1 VAVGGRIIFLPPLFA
16 RKTRNFSIMSYL
28 VLARKWRPQVF
39 EELVG
44 QEHVTRTLQNAIAAN
59 RLAHAFL
66 FTGPRGVGKT
76 SAARI
81 LAKAMNC
88 LKGPIQKPC
97 GQCENCK
104 EIAASSSIDVLE
116 IDGAS
121 NTGVDNVRELREN
134 VRYLPSKSKYKIY
147 IIDEVH
153 MLSTSAFNALL
164 KTLEEPPPHVLFIF
178 ATTEPHKV
186 PLTILS
192 RCQRFDFKRIPLNA
206 IFERLRAIASAEG
219 VEVDDDTLM
228 LIAREAEG
236 SMRDAQSLL
245 DQTISYGEKEITE
258 DDVLTLLG
266 IADRKILFD
275 LSAAIFQ
282 RDAKRCLS
290 LLDELYRLGYDLGQ
304 FCKEFLNH
312 FRDLLVVKL
321 EGGASSILTVPE
333 HETKDLAAQAAGV
346 SFEDLHRLFQILLRG
361 EELMARTP
369 FPKVVLEM
377 TLVQMAR
384 LDSLLPLEEILS
396 RVEQLED
403 TLSQPGLST
412 EGVSSASKPENTGGE
427 GRKDRGEPTED
438 VAETAPE
445 SEGAGGELADA
456 DVRQWEE
463 FLAFVRGENPI
474 LASFLSQGHLVRL
487 DDACLEIGF
496 AKGSFALDRV
506 SERETFQFLEESA
519 RRHFKQA
526 LQVKITSTTVAKGEK
541 KTSKASTPDGETD
554 LVRHLKKE
562 ALGNPV
568 VQEAV
573 EVFQG
578 RVVEVKVK
586 EGS

>member
-1 VAVGGRIIFLPPLFA
+1 
-16 RKTRNFSIMSYL
+16 MSYL

-88 LKGPIQKPC
+88 LQGPTQKPC
-97 GQCENCK
+97 GQCENCQ
-104 EIAASSSIDVLE
+104 EIAGSNSIDVLE

-164 KTLEEPPPHVLFIF
+164 KTLEEPPAHVLFVF
-178 ATTEPHKV
+178 ATTEPHKI

-192 RCQRFDFKRIPLNA
+192 RCQRFDFKRVPLNL
-206 IFERLRAIASAEG
+206 IFERLRAIVSAEG
-219 VEVDDDTLM
+219 VKIDDDTLM

-245 DQTISYGEKEITE
+245 DQAISYGGKEVKE
-258 DDVLTLLG
+258 ADVLTLLG

-275 LSAAIFQ
+275 LSGAIFQ
-282 RDAKRCLS
+282 RDAKGCLA
-290 LLDELYRLGYDLGQ
+290 LVDELYRLGYDLGQ
-304 FCKEFLNH
+304 FSKDFLTH
-312 FRDLLVVKL
+312 FRNLLVVKL
-321 EGGASSILTVPE
+321 EGGAGSMLTVPE
-333 HETKDLAAQAAGV
+333 HEVKELMDQAAGA

-361 EELMARTP
+361 EELMTRTP
-369 FPKVVLEM
+369 FPKIVLEM
-377 TLVQMAR
+377 TVVEMAR
-384 LDSLLPLEEILS
+384 LDSLLPVEEILS
-396 RVEQLED
+396 RVEQLAD
-403 TLSQPGLST
+403 TFSQRGLRTAVNSSGSGPEN
-412 EGVSSASKPENTGGE
+412 EGGEKRRDGVAIKSSEANKGEKEPAGEVVETSHKPEGE
-427 GRKDRGEPTED
+427 E
-438 VAETAPE
+438 
-445 SEGAGGELADA
+445 GELREEDM
-456 DVRQWEE
+456 RQWEE
-463 FLAFVRGENPI
+463 FLTFVRGENPI
-474 LASFLSQGHLVRL
+474 LASFLTQGHIVRL

-496 AKGSFALDRV
+496 THGSFAFDRV
-506 SERETFQFLEESA
+506 SERDTLQSLEESA
-519 RRHFKQA
+519 QRHFKRE
-526 LQVKITSTTVAKGEK
+526 LQVKITSGAVSKAEK
-541 KTSKASTPDGETD
+541 KPSKPSAPDEETD

-562 ALGNPV
+562 ALDNPV

-578 RVVEVKVK
+578 RIIEVKVK
-586 EGS
+586 DGK

>member
-1 VAVGGRIIFLPPLFA
+1 
-16 RKTRNFSIMSYL
+16 MSYL

-44 QEHVTRTLQNAIAAN
+44 QEHVTRTLQNAIAAG

-88 LKGPIQKPC
+88 LKGPIQRPC
-97 GQCENCK
+97 GQCDSCK
-104 EIAASSSIDVLE
+104 EIAEGNSIDVLE

-134 VRYLPSKSKYKIY
+134 VRYLPSKSTYKIY

-178 ATTEPHKV
+178 ATTEPHKI

-192 RCQRFDFKRIPLNA
+192 RCQRFDFKRVPLNL
-206 IFERLRAIASAEG
+206 IFDRLRAIASAE
-219 VEVDDDTLM
+219 EVKIDDDTLM

-245 DQTISYGEKEITE
+245 DQAISYGGKEVKGE
-258 DDVLTLLG
+258 DVLTLLG

-275 LSAAIFQ
+275 FSAAIF
-282 RDAKRCLS
+282 RKDPKECLS
-290 LLDELYRLGYDLGQ
+290 LVNELYRIGYDLGQ
-304 FCKEFLNH
+304 FCKDFLNH
-312 FRDLLVVKL
+312 FRNLLVVKL

-333 HETKDLAAQAAGV
+333 HEVKDLLEQAQGV
-346 SFEDLHRLFQILLRG
+346 SFEDLHRLFQIMLKA
-361 EELMARTP
+361 EELMNRTP

-377 TLVQMAR
+377 TVVEMAR
-384 LDSLLPLEEILS
+384 LNTLLPLEEILA
-396 RVEQLED
+396 RVEHLED
-403 TLSQPGLST
+403 ALSRRGLAP
-412 EGVSSASKPENTGGE
+412 EGGPSDSGPKNTGDEERKGGE
-427 GRKDRGEPTED
+427 ERTGSGEPVEAAAETSQEPEGERGE
-438 VAETAPE
+438 
-445 SEGAGGELADA
+445 AGEEA
-456 DVRQWEE
+456 VRQWEE
-463 FLAFVRGENPI
+463 FLAFVRGENPV
-474 LASFLSQGHLVRL
+474 LASFLIQGHLVRI
-487 DDACLEIGF
+487 DDSRLEIGF

-506 SERETFQFLEESA
+506 SERDTLQSVEEVA

-526 LQVKITSTTVAKGEK
+526 LQVRITATHVSKDAK
-541 KTSKASTPDGETD
+541 THSKASPPDEETD
-554 LVRHLKKE
+554 LARHLKKE
-562 ALGNPV
+562 AVGNPV
-568 VQEAV
+568 VQEAA
-573 EVFQG
+573 EIFQG
-578 RVVEVKVK
+578 RVVKVKVK
-586 EGS
+586 ERS

>member
-1 VAVGGRIIFLPPLFA
+1 
-16 RKTRNFSIMSYL
+16 MSYV

-44 QEHVTRTLQNAIAAN
+44 QEHVIRTLQNAIAAD

-88 LKGPIQKPC
+88 LQGPTQKPC
-97 GQCENCK
+97 GQCENCV
-104 EIAASSSIDVLE
+104 EIAVSNSIDVLE

-164 KTLEEPPPHVLFIF
+164 KTLEEPPSHVLFVF
-178 ATTEPHKV
+178 ATTEPHKI

-192 RCQRFDFKRIPLNA
+192 RCQRFDFKRVPLNL

-219 VEVDDDTLM
+219 VTIDDDTLM

-245 DQTISYGEKEITE
+245 DQAISYGGREVKEA
-258 DDVLTLLG
+258 DVLTLLG

-275 LSAAIFQ
+275 LSGAILQ
-282 RDAKRCLS
+282 KDAKGCLV
-290 LLDELYRLGYDLGQ
+290 LVDELYRRGYDLGQ
-304 FCKEFLNH
+304 VCKDCLTH
-312 FRDLLVVKL
+312 FRNLLVVKL
-321 EGGASSILTVPE
+321 EGKDKAMLTVPE
-333 HETKDLAAQAAGV
+333 HEIQKLKQQAAGV

-369 FPKVVLEM
+369 FPKIVLEM
-377 TLVQMAR
+377 TVVEMAR
-384 LDSLLPLEEILS
+384 LDSLLSVEDILS
-396 RVEQLED
+396 RLEQLEH
-403 TLSQPGLST
+403 TFSQKGLSIAGDSSGSAPKN
-412 EGVSSASKPENTGGE
+412 EGVEQRKDEVEIKSSEENEGQEELVAEGTKASYKPEGE
-427 GRKDRGEPTED
+427 GE
-438 VAETAPE
+438 E
-445 SEGAGGELADA
+445 SNEEN
-456 DVRQWEE
+456 VREWEE
-463 FLAFVRGENPI
+463 FLTFMRGENPI
-474 LASFLSQGHLVRL
+474 LASFVMQGHIVRL
-487 DDACLEIGF
+487 DDAYLEIGF
-496 AKGSFALDRV
+496 DKGSFAFDRI
-506 SERETFQFLEESA
+506 SERGTLQSLEESA
-519 RRHFKQA
+519 RRHFRRE
-526 LQVKITSTTVAKGEK
+526 LQVKVTSSTGSKAEK
-541 KTSKASTPDGETD
+541 KSSKPSTHNAETD

-562 ALGNPV
+562 ALNNPV

-578 RVVEVKVK
+578 RIIEVKVK

>member
-1 VAVGGRIIFLPPLFA
+1 
-16 RKTRNFSIMSYL
+16 MSYL

-88 LKGPIQKPC
+88 FQGPTQKPC
-97 GQCENCK
+97 GQCENCL
-104 EIAASSSIDVLE
+104 EIAGGNSIDVLE

-178 ATTEPHKV
+178 ATTEPHKI

-192 RCQRFDFKRIPLNA
+192 RCQRFDFKRLPLNL
-206 IFERLRAIASAEG
+206 IFDRLRAIVSSEE
-219 VEVDDDTLM
+219 VEIDDDTLM

-245 DQTISYGEKEITE
+245 DQAISYGGKEIKGV
-258 DDVLTLLG
+258 DVLTLLG

-282 RDAKRCLS
+282 KDAKGCLL
-290 LLDELYRLGYDLGQ
+290 LLDELYRVGYDLGQ
-304 FCKEFLNH
+304 FCKDFLNH
-312 FRDLLVVKL
+312 FRNLLVMKL
-321 EGGASSILTVPE
+321 EGGASPTLTVPE
-333 HETKDLAAQAAGV
+333 HEIKDLATQAAGV

-377 TLVQMAR
+377 TLVEMAR
-384 LDSLLPLEEILS
+384 LDALLPVEEILS

-403 TLSQPGLST
+403 TLFQREL
-412 EGVSSASKPENTGGE
+412 SSAGGLTSSGPENTSKE
-427 GRKDRGEPTED
+427 ERRGRGKPTED
-438 VAETAPE
+438 VVGTASET
-445 SEGAGGELADA
+445 EGTREELADE

-463 FLAFVRGENPI
+463 FLAFVRGENPV
-474 LASFLSQGHLVRL
+474 LASFLNQGYLVRL

-496 AKGSFALDRV
+496 AKGSFVLDRV
-506 SERETFQFLEESA
+506 SEGDTFHFLEKSV
-519 RRHFKQA
+519 RRHFKQE
-526 LQVKITSTTVAKGEK
+526 LQVKITSSTVAKGEK

-568 VQEAV
+568 VKEAV

-578 RVVEVKVK
+578 RIVEVKVK

>member
-1 VAVGGRIIFLPPLFA
+1 
-16 RKTRNFSIMSYL
+16 MSYL

-88 LKGPIQKPC
+88 LQGPTQKPC
-97 GQCENCK
+97 GQCENCQ
-104 EIAASSSIDVLE
+104 EIANSNSIDVLE

-164 KTLEEPPPHVLFIF
+164 KTLEEPPSHVLFVF
-178 ATTEPHKV
+178 ATTEPHKI

-192 RCQRFDFKRIPLNA
+192 RCQRFDFRRVPLNL

-219 VEVDDDTLM
+219 VQIDDETLM

-245 DQTISYGEKEITE
+245 DQAISYGGKEITGE
-258 DDVLTLLG
+258 DLLSLLG
-266 IADRKILFD
+266 IADRKVLFD
-275 LSAAIFQ
+275 LSGAIFQ
-282 RDAKRCLS
+282 KDAKECLAFIN
-290 LLDELYRLGYDLGQ
+290 ELYKRGYDLGQ
-304 FCKEFLNH
+304 FCKDFLNH
-312 FRDLLVVKL
+312 FRNLMVVKL
-321 EGGASSILTVPE
+321 EGGASSVLTVPE
-333 HETKDLAAQAAGV
+333 HEVTDLMEQTAGV

-369 FPKVVLEM
+369 FPKIVLEM
-377 TLVQMAR
+377 TIVEMAR
-384 LDSLLPLEEILS
+384 LDSLLPLEEVLS
-396 RVEQLED
+396 RVEHLEH
-403 TLSQPGLST
+403 TFSQKGMNTAGGFTSSSGSGLKNEIDANRRNDVATKGS
-412 EGVSSASKPENTGGE
+412 EKNEGE
-427 GRKDRGEPTED
+427 GMPVGE
-438 VAETAPE
+438 VAESSDTPGGQG
-445 SEGAGGELADA
+445 EGLGEQDMST
-456 DVRQWEE
+456 WEE
-463 FLAFVRGENPI
+463 FLTFVRGENPI
-474 LASFLSQGHLVRL
+474 LASFLTQGHLVHL
-487 DDACLEIGF
+487 DTACLEIGF
-496 AKGSFALDRV
+496 AKGSFAFDKV
-506 SERETFQFLEESA
+506 SERGTLQSLEESA
-519 RRHFKQA
+519 RRHFKQE
-526 LQVKITSTTVAKGEK
+526 LQVKITSSTVS
-541 KTSKASTPDGETD
+541 KTGKNPSKPEVPEGETD

-562 ALGNPV
+562 ALDNPV

-573 EVFQG
+573 EVFKG
-578 RVVEVKVK
+578 RIVEVKVK
-586 EGS
+586 DGS

>member
-1 VAVGGRIIFLPPLFA
+1 M
-16 RKTRNFSIMSYL
+16 TYL

-39 EELVG
+39 EQLVG

-88 LKGPIQKPC
+88 LKGPTPNPC
-97 GQCENCK
+97 GQCENCQ
-104 EIAASSSIDVLE
+104 EIAGGNSIDVLE

-134 VRYLPSKSKYKIY
+134 VRYLPGKSKHKIY

-164 KTLEEPPPHVLFIF
+164 KTLEEPPSHVLFVF
-178 ATTEPHKV
+178 ATTEPHKI

-192 RCQRFDFKRIPLNA
+192 RCQRFDFKRIPLNLIFDRLQA
-206 IFERLRAIASAEG
+206 ISSAE
-219 VEVDDDTLM
+219 EVNIDDDTLM

-245 DQTISYGEKEITE
+245 DQAISYGEKEIKGE
-258 DDVLTLLG
+258 DVLTLLG
-266 IADRKILFD
+266 ITDRKILFD
-275 LSAAIFQ
+275 LSATILQ
-282 RDAKRCLS
+282 KNVKRCLS
-290 LLDELYRLGYDLGQ
+290 LVDELYRLGYDLGQ
-304 FCKEFLNH
+304 FCKDFLNH
-312 FRDLLVVKL
+312 FRNLLVVKL
-321 EGGASSILTVPE
+321 DGGKSPILTVPE
-333 HETKDLAAQAAGV
+333 YEEKDLREQADGV
-346 SFEDLHRLFQILLRG
+346 SFEDLHRLFQVLLRG
-361 EELMARTP
+361 EELLARTP
-369 FPKVVLEM
+369 FPRVVLEM
-377 TLVQMAR
+377 TVVEMAR
-384 LDSLLPLEEILS
+384 LDSLLPVEEILS
-396 RVEQLED
+396 RVEQLES
-403 TLSQPGLST
+403 TLSQKEFGARVIPPN
-412 EGVSSASKPENTGGE
+412 AKPENKVGGKSE
-427 GRKDRGEPTED
+427 RREKLVDEAAVTEVFPEPKGVEVGEED
-438 VAETAPE
+438 M
-445 SEGAGGELADA
+445 
-456 DVRQWEE
+456 RQWEE

-474 LASFLSQGHLVRL
+474 LASFLTQGHIVRL

-496 AKGSFALDRV
+496 AKGSFAFDRV
-506 SERETFQFLEESA
+506 TERGALQLLEESA
-519 RRHFKQA
+519 RRHFKQE
-526 LQVKITSTTVAKGEK
+526 LQVKITSSTVTKAER
-541 KTSKASTPDGETD
+541 KTSKPSTPDGETD

-578 RVVEVKVK
+578 RIIEVKVK
-586 EGS
+586 DGS

>member
-1 VAVGGRIIFLPPLFA
+1 VSEADV
-16 RKTRNFSIMSYL
+16 MESYL

-88 LKGPIQKPC
+88 LQGPAQEPC
-97 GQCENCK
+97 GQCENCQ
-104 EIAASSSIDVLE
+104 EIAGGNSIDVLE

-164 KTLEEPPPHVLFIF
+164 KTLEEPPPHVLFVF
-178 ATTEPHKV
+178 ATTEPHKI

-192 RCQRFDFKRIPLNA
+192 RCQRFDFKRIPLNLIFDRLQA
-206 IFERLRAIASAEG
+206 ISSTE
-219 VEVDDDTLM
+219 EVNIDDDTLM
-228 LIAREAEG
+228 LIARESEG

-245 DQTISYGEKEITE
+245 DQAISYGGKKVKGE
-258 DDVLTLLG
+258 DVLTLLG

-282 RDAKRCLS
+282 KDVKRCLS
-290 LLDELYRLGYDLGQ
+290 LVDELYRLGYDLGQ
-304 FCKEFLNH
+304 FCKDFLSH
-312 FRDLLVVKL
+312 FRNLLVVKL
-321 EGGASSILTVPE
+321 DGGKSPILTVPDY
-333 HETKDLAAQAAGV
+333 ETKELKKQADEV
-346 SFEDLHRLFQILLRG
+346 SFEDLHRLFQVLLRG
-361 EELMARTP
+361 EELLARTP

-377 TLVQMAR
+377 TVVEMAR
-384 LDSLLPLEEILS
+384 LDSLLPVEEILS

-403 TLSQPGLST
+403 TLSQKGFGAKVIPPN
-412 EGVSSASKPENTGGE
+412 AKPENKVGGRSE
-427 GRKDRGEPTED
+427 GRGKSVED
-438 VAETAPE
+438 VAETSPE
-445 SEGAGGELADA
+445 PEGVEVGEE

-474 LASFLSQGHLVRL
+474 LASFLTQGYIVRL

-496 AKGSFALDRV
+496 AKGSFAFDRV
-506 SERETFQFLEESA
+506 SERGVLQSLEESV
-519 RRHFKQA
+519 RRHFKQE
-526 LQVKITSTTVAKGEK
+526 LQVKITSSIVSKAEK
-541 KTSKASTPDGETD
+541 KTSNPSTPDGETD

-578 RVVEVKVK
+578 RIVEVKVK
-586 EGS
+586 DGS

>member
-1 VAVGGRIIFLPPLFA
+1 
-16 RKTRNFSIMSYL
+16 MSYL
-28 VLARKWRPQVF
+28 VLARKWRPQIF
-39 EELVG
+39 EDLVG
-44 QEHVTRTLQNAIAAN
+44 QEHVTRTLQNAVAAN

-88 LKGPIQKPC
+88 LQGPTQNPC
-97 GQCENCK
+97 GECENCQ
-104 EIAASSSIDVLE
+104 EIAGSNSIDVME

-134 VRYLPSKSKYKIY
+134 VRYLPSKSKHKIY

-164 KTLEEPPPHVLFIF
+164 KTLEEPPPNVLFIF
-178 ATTEPHKV
+178 ATTEPHKI

-192 RCQRFDFKRIPLNA
+192 RCQRFDFKRLPLNL
-206 IFERLRAIASAEG
+206 IIERLRTIAAAE
-219 VEVDDDTLM
+219 EVKIDDDTLM

-245 DQTISYGEKEITE
+245 DQAISYGGEEIKGA
-258 DDVLTLLG
+258 DVLTLLG

-275 LSAAIFQ
+275 LSGAIFEK
-282 RDAKRCLS
+282 DAKRCLAFV
-290 LLDELYRLGYDLGQ
+290 DELYNLGYDLGQ
-304 FCKEFLNH
+304 FCKDFLNH
-312 FRDLLVVKL
+312 FRNLLVVKL
-321 EGGASSILTVPE
+321 EGGTSPTLTVTE
-333 HETKDLAAQAAGV
+333 HEAKDLMGQAAGV

-377 TLVQMAR
+377 TLVEMAR
-384 LDSLLPLEEILS
+384 LDALLPVEEILS

-403 TLSQPGLST
+403 ALSQRGLTTEPIPPGSGQKDKGD
-412 EGVSSASKPENTGGE
+412 EESKGGQANKGGAE
-427 GRKDRGEPTED
+427 RKDGVERKDKGEPAENAVATSKGPERERREVGEED
-438 VAETAPE
+438 MK
-445 SEGAGGELADA
+445 
-456 DVRQWEE
+456 QWEE
-463 FLAFVRGENPI
+463 FLAFMRGENPI
-474 LASFLSQGHLVRL
+474 LASFLIQGHLVRL

-496 AKGSFALDRV
+496 AKGSFAFDRV
-506 SERETFQFLEESA
+506 SERDTFQFLEESA
-519 RRHFKQA
+519 RRHFKQE
-526 LQVKITSTTVAKGEK
+526 LQVKITSTEVAKVEK
-541 KTSKASTPDGETD
+541 KTSRTSAPGGETD

-562 ALGNPV
+562 ALDNPV
-568 VQEAV
+568 IQEAV

>member
-1 VAVGGRIIFLPPLFA
+1 M
-16 RKTRNFSIMSYL
+16 TYL

-88 LKGPIQKPC
+88 LKGPTQKPC
-97 GQCENCK
+97 GQCENCQ
-104 EIAASSSIDVLE
+104 EIANSNSIDVLE

-134 VRYLPSKSKYKIY
+134 VRYLPSKSTYKIY

-164 KTLEEPPPHVLFIF
+164 KTLEEPPSHVLFVF
-178 ATTEPHKV
+178 ATTEPHKI

-192 RCQRFDFKRIPLNA
+192 RCQRFDFKRVPLNL
-206 IFERLRAIASAEG
+206 IFERLRAIVSSEG
-219 VEVDDDTLM
+219 VQIDDDTLM

-245 DQTISYGEKEITE
+245 DQAISYGGKEITG
-258 DDVLTLLG
+258 DDVFTLLG
-266 IADRKILFD
+266 IADRKVLFD
-275 LSAAIFQ
+275 LSKGIFQ
-282 RDAKRCLS
+282 KDAKGS
-290 LLDELYRLGYDLGQ
+290 LALVDELYTLGYDLGQ
-304 FCKEFLNH
+304 FCKDFLNH
-312 FRDLLVVKL
+312 FRNLLVVKL
-321 EGGASSILTVPE
+321 EGGASPTLALAE
-333 HETKDLAAQAAGV
+333 HEVKDLMEQAAGV

-361 EELMARTP
+361 EELMTKTP

-377 TLVQMAR
+377 TVVEMAR

-396 RVEQLED
+396 RVEQLERSF
-403 TLSQPGLST
+403 SQKGLNIT
-412 EGVSSASKPENTGGE
+412 GSSSSSEPENKGGE
-427 GRKDRGEPTED
+427 RRESVEHKRVEEKKDSDENEVKEGSVGEK
-438 VAETAPE
+438 AETSNT
-445 SEGAGGELADA
+445 SEGEREGLDDEG
-456 DVRQWEE
+456 VRQWEE
-463 FLAFVRGENPI
+463 FLTFVRGENPI
-474 LASFLSQGHLVRL
+474 LASFLTQGHLVRL

-496 AKGSFALDRV
+496 AKGSFAFDRV
-506 SERETFQFLEESA
+506 SERGTLQSLEENA
-519 RRHFKQA
+519 RRHFNQA
-526 LQVKITSTTVAKGEK
+526 LQVKITSSTV
-541 KTSKASTPDGETD
+541 SKAETKPSKPAVPDSETD

-562 ALGNPV
+562 ALDNPV

-578 RVVEVKVK
+578 RVIEVKVK
-586 EGS
+586 DGS

>member
-1 VAVGGRIIFLPPLFA
+1 
-16 RKTRNFSIMSYL
+16 MSYL

-88 LKGPIQKPC
+88 LKGPAQKPC
-97 GQCENCK
+97 GQCENCQ
-104 EIAASSSIDVLE
+104 EIANSNSIDVLE

-164 KTLEEPPPHVLFIF
+164 KTLEEPPPHVLFVF
-178 ATTEPHKV
+178 ATTEPHKI

-192 RCQRFDFKRIPLNA
+192 RCQRFDFRRVPLNL
-206 IFERLRAIASAEG
+206 IFERLRAIVSSEG
-219 VEVDDDTLM
+219 VQIDDDTLM

-245 DQTISYGEKEITE
+245 DQAISYGGKEVKGK
-258 DDVLTLLG
+258 DVLTLMG

-275 LSAAIFQ
+275 FSAAIFQ
-282 RDAKRCLS
+282 KDVKRCFS
-290 LLDELYRLGYDLGQ
+290 LVDELYRLGYDLGQ
-304 FCKEFLNH
+304 FCKDFLNH

-321 EGGASSILTVPE
+321 DGGKSPILTVPE
-333 HETKDLAAQAAGV
+333 YEAKDLKEQADGV
-346 SFEDLHRLFQILLRG
+346 SFEDLHRLFQVLLRG
-361 EELMARTP
+361 EELVARTP
-369 FPKVVLEM
+369 FPRVVLEM
-377 TLVQMAR
+377 TVVEMAR
-384 LDSLLPLEEILS
+384 LDSLLPVEEILS

-403 TLSQPGLST
+403 TLSQKGFGARTIPPN
-412 EGVSSASKPENTGGE
+412 AKPENKVGGKSE
-427 GRKDRGEPTED
+427 SRGKLEEEAA
-438 VAETAPE
+438 AETSPKPE
-445 SEGAGGELADA
+445 GVEVGEEDM
-456 DVRQWEE
+456 RQWGE

-474 LASFLSQGHLVRL
+474 LASFLTQGHLVRL

-496 AKGSFALDRV
+496 AKGSFAFDKV
-506 SERETFQFLEESA
+506 SERSMLQLLEESA
-519 RRHFKQA
+519 RRHFKQE
-526 LQVKITSTTVAKGEK
+526 LQVKITSSTVSKAEK
-541 KTSKASTPDGETD
+541 KTSKPSTPDGETD
-554 LVRHLKKE
+554 LVRHLKRE

-568 VQEAV
+568 VQEAI

-578 RVVEVKVK
+578 RIIEVKVK
-586 EGS
+586 DGS